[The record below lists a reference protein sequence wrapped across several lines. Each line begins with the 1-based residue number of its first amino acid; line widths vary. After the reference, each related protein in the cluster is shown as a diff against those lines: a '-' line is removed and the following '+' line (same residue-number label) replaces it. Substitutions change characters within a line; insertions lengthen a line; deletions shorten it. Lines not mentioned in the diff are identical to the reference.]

1 MPSQFGKPQHRNLHR
16 KGKPRNPVVKK
27 KQARDARLQSS
38 CGALK
43 SDGTECKRVAGWG
56 TTHIGIGR
64 CHTHSGDTPA
74 LRKNAIVQ
82 EAAQFMGAPM
92 DINPFDAII
101 WCIRITA
108 GEVAWLST
116 KIAEVDKEGDW
127 FEDTHFGKQ
136 MHILQRTRADAQD
149 RLVRYSRDAIQL
161 GLAERAVRL
170 AENFGVMLARLLENI
185 AADLELSRK
194 QKEIW
199 PTIVRR
205 QLILMEGGT
214 PPESPDIIDGEVIDA
229 DQAA

>member
-1 MPSQFGKPQHRNLHR
+1 MPSYFGKPQHKNLKR
-16 KGKPRNPVVKK
+16 KGMHRAQAVKK
-27 KQARDARLQSS
+27 KQARDVRLQSS
-38 CGALK
+38 CGAIK
-43 SDGTECKRVAGWG
+43 KDGAECKRVAGWG
-56 TTHIGIGR
+56 TTHIGVGR
-64 CHTHSGDTPA
+64 CRTHSGNAPNG
-74 LRKNAIVQ
+74 RKHAITQ
-82 EAAQFMGAPM
+82 EAVVFMGAPM

-108 GEVAWLST
+108 GEVSWLGL

-170 AENFGVMLARLLENI
+170 AENFGAMLARLLENI
-185 AADLELSRK
+185 AADLELSRA
-194 QKEIW
+194 QKEQW
-199 PTIVRR
+199 PNIVRR

-214 PPESPDIIDGEVIDA
+214 PPEIIEGEVVDE
-229 DQAA
+229 DKAA